1 MGIII
6 YNNPLTYSIIKEHDF
21 ITIKLNGNIENIY
34 VSLLK
39 ENSCEENTFDIIKN
53 SELLTDIVIYR
64 LPIIDGLYKIKID
77 IEGVITYYNFLY
89 YDNLLKSI
97 INDIEIVL
105 CNSST
110 CNNCIEVNNNDL
122 TRVLLKI
129 MSYYILMKQ
138 YYSEFLDS
146 SLDCLK
152 CILEDANKCILLNE
166 KILSNRENLDLFNKI
181 ISTFYLIFYYFDK
194 VKYLDEDIDKKF
206 KYNRIKHCIILKGL
220 NINCIESKINLI

>member
-129 MSYYILMKQ
+129 TSYYILMKE
-138 YYSEFLDS
+138 YYGEFLDS

-152 CILEDANKCILLNE
+152 CTIRDSNKCLLLNE
-166 KILSNRENLDLFNKI
+166 KILTNQENLDLFNKI
-181 ISTFYLIFYYFDK
+181 ISSFYLIFYYFDK
-194 VKYLDEDIDKKF
+194 ISYPDEDIDKKF
-206 KYNRIKHCIILKGL
+206 KYDKIKHCIISKGL
-220 NINCIESKINLI
+220 NINCIETKINLI